1 MKVTDYKRRL
11 LGVTLTALLA
21 LLGFTGCAELH
32 TEWEKLNTT
41 PSTTPSDG
49 LREALRVGTGRAVD
63 SVGRLDGYLGNP
75 EIKIP
80 VPEKLQTVEQA
91 LRLIGAGRVVDEFT
105 ISMNR
110 AAEAA
115 APMAKQVFLNAVR
128 RMTFEDAM
136 TILRGDAHEATDYF
150 RASAGPELERLF
162 RPIVADKLE
171 SVGATRSFNDL
182 MRKVD
187 DLPLVSSPVIDL
199 TDYVTSEAMAGL
211 FLMLAQEEERIRT
224 DPVARTTELMK
235 KYYGTEGSQR

>member
-1 MKVTDYKRRL
+1 MTANQRCL
-11 LGVTLTALLA
+11 LGVTLTALLT
-21 LLGFTGCAELH
+21 LSGLTGCAELH

-49 LREALRVGTGRAVD
+49 LREALRVGTDRAVD
-63 SVGRLDGYLGNP
+63 SVGRLDGYLDNP

-80 VPEKLQTVEQA
+80 VPEKLDAVAQA
-91 LRLIGAGRVVDEFT
+91 LRIIGAGQIVDEFT

-115 APMAKQVFLNAVR
+115 APMAKQVFLDAVR

-136 TILRGDAHEATDYF
+136 TILRGNNHEATDYF

-187 DLPLVSSPVIDL
+187 DLPLVSSPAIDL
-199 TDYVTSEAMAGL
+199 TDYVTSEAMDGL
-211 FLMLAQEEERIRT
+211 FLMLAREEERIRT
-224 DPVARTTELMK
+224 DPVARTTELLK
-235 KYYGTEGSQR
+235 KYFGPEDTQR